1 MAAAQTS
8 RVITNPNFTLAA
20 KLGLP
25 MPNLAPDI
33 DSIEPLQTVPT
44 TLHRIPRATPTQGLS
59 AEDILG
65 GAPLPNTAASEVE
78 SGVGGKRPTIAASE
92 ESEAAPKKKKYAKE
106 AWPGKRPGFLVGPS
120 VA

>member
-1 MAAAQTS
+1 
-8 RVITNPNFTLAA
+8 
-20 KLGLP
+20 

-33 DSIEPLQTVPT
+33 ESAD
-44 TLHRIPRATPTQGLS
+44 TLVAPSRLIPSRLT

-65 GAPLPNTAASEVE
+65 EGLPTA
-78 SGVGGKRPTIAASE
+78 GGKRPTDSTEPQPSE
-92 ESEAAPKKKKYAKE
+92 PKKKKYAKE